1 MVLAVLFIHSVSK
14 LCIIKIPCPS
24 IVLAKTCF
32 LVLEC
37 PKTFVLK
44 IVKYIPIFSLWY
56 VKQ

>member
-14 LCIIKIPCPS
+14 LYIIKIPCPS

-37 PKTFVLK
+37 PKKFVLK
-44 IVKYIPIFSLWY
+44 ILKYIPIFSLWY